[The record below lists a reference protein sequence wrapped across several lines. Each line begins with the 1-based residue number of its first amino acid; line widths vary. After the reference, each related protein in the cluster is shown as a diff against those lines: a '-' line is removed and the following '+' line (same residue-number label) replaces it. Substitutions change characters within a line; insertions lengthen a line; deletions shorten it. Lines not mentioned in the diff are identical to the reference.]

1 MLMKKYTMTYL
12 HFSNIFYTITYLYFS
27 NILFMEYNAKN
38 MCKTA
43 TIGKEQN
50 LNKQMAEFAISILY
64 LHFGQIQYFFNVL
77 KTDFTIQYFQYHVET
92 LAQDWYAYLLYL
104 DTALEV
110 NSLLKHSDMQL
121 FRNRVQFSS
130 WFNRPD
136 EKMLK
141 MSVKIATSDYW
152 RVKQFHNKDKRLHE
166 RKWQNTSVTESVPYW
181 SIGLTSNL
189 H

>member
-92 LAQDWYAYLLYL
+92 LAQD
-104 DTALEV
+104 
-110 NSLLKHSDMQL
+110 
-121 FRNRVQFSS
+121 
-130 WFNRPD
+130 
-136 EKMLK
+136 
-141 MSVKIATSDYW
+141 
-152 RVKQFHNKDKRLHE
+152 
-166 RKWQNTSVTESVPYW
+166 
-181 SIGLTSNL
+181 
-189 H
+189 